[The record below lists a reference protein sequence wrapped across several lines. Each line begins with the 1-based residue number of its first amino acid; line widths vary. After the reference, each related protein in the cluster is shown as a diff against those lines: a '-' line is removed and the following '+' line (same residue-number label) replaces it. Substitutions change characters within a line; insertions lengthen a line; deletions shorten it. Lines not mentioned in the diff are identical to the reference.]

1 MYAVIDVETTGL
13 FNKDR
18 IVEIAVAQL
27 DRHGTVTAT
36 WETLV
41 NPQRDLGPQELHG
54 IRAADVRKAPTFDQ
68 IAGDVA
74 GLLEGRVPVAH
85 NLAFDSRLLAHEYL
99 RLGCEIPNLGHFGV
113 CTMQWADYFLPDAGR
128 SLADC
133 CLAAGIPNDRP
144 HEAMSDVLATAE
156 LLTLYLNSMGTVPL
170 WDDRAAGLGEARWP
184 PIPRRATE
192 PVRRGIGASDGGAF
206 LARLVDHIPRVPDPP
221 QADMYLALLD
231 RALVDRHISATE
243 ADSLVALASGLGIG
257 RAAAI
262 ELHRGYLLSLAT
274 AALEDGFLSDAER
287 DDLNRVAALL
297 SLPADDVD
305 AALRVAEKGTAP
317 LLQQTE
323 FRLKRGDTAVLTGAF
338 AESKSFWAK
347 RLEAAGLTVAPNVTK
362 KTALVVAA
370 DPDSMSGKASKARQY
385 GIPVVGVDSLDTV
398 LARVA
403 TGATQGS
410 GR

>member
-18 IVEIAVAQL
+18 IVEIAIAQL
-27 DRHGTVTAT
+27 DRDGRATAT

-68 IAGDVA
+68 VAGDVVE
-74 GLLEGRVPVAH
+74 LLRDRVPVAH
-85 NLAFDSRLLAHEYL
+85 NLAFDGRLLSHEFL
-99 RLGCEIPNLGHFGV
+99 RIGCEIPDLGHFGV

-133 CLAAGIPNDRP
+133 CSAAGIANERP
-144 HEAMSDVLATAE
+144 HEAMSDVLATTE
-156 LLTLYLNSMGTVPL
+156 LLALYLNSMGQVPL
-170 WDDRAAGLGEARWP
+170 WDQRAAGLSEARWP
-184 PIPRRATE
+184 LIPAQATA
-192 PVRRGIGASDGGAF
+192 PVHRGIGAADGGAF
-206 LARLVDHIPRVPDPP
+206 LARLVDHLPRIPDPP

-257 RAAAI
+257 RDAAI
-262 ELHRGYLLSLAT
+262 RLHRGYLHSLAT
-274 AALEDGFLSDAER
+274 VALEDGFVSSAER
-287 DDLNRVAALL
+287 DDLDRVAALL
-297 SLPADDVD
+297 SLPAVEVD
-305 AALRVAEKGTAP
+305 AALRAAEDGSAP
-317 LLQQTE
+317 TLPQAE
-323 FRLKRGDTAVLTGAF
+323 FRLRRGDIAVLTGAF
-338 AESKSFWAK
+338 AESKSFWAD
-347 RLEAAGLTVAPNVTK
+347 RLRAAGLTVAPNVTK

-385 GIPVVGVDSLDTV
+385 GIPVVGADTLDAV
-398 LARVA
+398 LAR
-403 TGATQGS
+403 
-410 GR
+410 R